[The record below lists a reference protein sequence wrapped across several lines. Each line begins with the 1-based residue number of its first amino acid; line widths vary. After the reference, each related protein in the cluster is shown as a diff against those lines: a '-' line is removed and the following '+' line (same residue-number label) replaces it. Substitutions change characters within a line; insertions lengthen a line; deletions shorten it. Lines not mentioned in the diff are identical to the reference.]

1 MIPVIMFSINVRPY
15 VSIANLKQFT
25 TKTHYIF
32 TFDLQNTGK
41 NSSMEA
47 VISLTEGLVL

>member
-1 MIPVIMFSINVRPY
+1 MIPVIMFCINIRPY
-15 VSIANLKQFT
+15 VSIANLKQFK
-25 TKTHYIF
+25 TKNHYLF

-41 NSSMEA
+41 NFSMEA